1 MRNVVLIGMP
11 GAGKS
16 TVGVILAKVLGYQFI
31 DTDLIIQNEENRLLR
46 EIIDDDG
53 LKSFIEIEDKVNSN
67 IQVKKAVIAPG
78 GSVVYGKNAMKHYWE
93 TSIVVYIKLSYET
106 IKKRLG
112 NIKKR
117 GVVYQE
123 GQDLRSLYD
132 ERSPLYEKYAHIIVE
147 AEDMDIEEVM
157 VKIKDAVEE
166 YESTLNK

>member
-78 GSVVYGKNAMKHYWE
+78 GSVVYGKNAMKHYCE

-157 VKIKDAVEE
+157 VKIKDAVEG